1 MAQKKT
7 TKKAATKTAPKAA
20 PGLKPLRRPSKIYVS
35 SKIPL
40 QPLAKNFHRADLVFD
55 GVDHSGATFEARV
68 FLNNSSATA
77 KTATTAQNGYAG
89 SFHIFGHGGC
99 FGDVGH
105 CDVRGLP
112 RPYDP
117 RPAHPL
123 TPARK
128 VVIATDAIR
137 KAVTKGKQMTVTV
150 VPIVRAGT
158 PECDYD
164 DVLKFDRI
172 SVRTYV

>member
-1 MAQKKT
+1 MAAKKT
-7 TKKAATKTAPKAA
+7 KKKAAAKAA
-20 PGLKPLRRPSKIYVS
+20 PGPKPLKLPSKIYVS

-40 QPLAKNFHRADLVFD
+40 DPLAKDFHRADLVFD

-68 FLNNSSATA
+68 FLNNTGATA
-77 KTATTAQNGYAG
+77 KTATTVQNGYAG

-105 CDVRGLP
+105 CEVRGLP

-128 VVIATDAIR
+128 ILIATDAIR
-137 KAVTKGKQMTVTV
+137 RAVAKGKQITVTV

-158 PECDYD
+158 DEVDYD
-164 DVLKFDRI
+164 DVLKFERI